1 MPNAICYIAGV
12 LLLALSWTDLRDR
25 RLPDPLVAAFGAL
38 FLLHAWLV
46 DMPRGVVA
54 QHVLTACVCFAI
66 GACLYVAGQLGGG
79 DVKLASMLL
88 LWVGARAACPT
99 LALVSL
105 SGLSLVLVGVAADRL
120 APASRFGHWW
130 SAKRGLPYGVA
141 LAIAG
146 WCALLPPA
154 LING

>member
-25 RLPDPLVAAFGAL
+25 RLPDPLVAAFGSL
-38 FLLHAWLV
+38 YLVHAWLIA
-46 DMPRGVVA
+46 MPWDVVA

-66 GACLYVAGQLGGG
+66 GACLHVAGQLGGG

-105 SGLSLVLVGVAADRL
+105 CGLPLLLIGVAADRL
-120 APASRFGHWW
+120 VPASTFGHWC
-130 SAKRGLPYGVA
+130 SAKRGLPYGVP

-146 WCALLPPA
+146 WFALLPHT